1 MPGIVCS
8 SLDGMSNWSRTVPR
22 GDIKGALAFGAVALL
37 CVVAGG
43 LVAAVTGPLHLG
55 HGSWAAAYL
64 VLVGGVAQG
73 ALGVSQYFLAPQ
85 PFFGWKVVAE
95 LVAWNAASALVIGGT
110 LVANPWVVDAG
121 GALLVAALALMFE
134 TVRSPGIKSG
144 WALWGY
150 RTLVVVVAV
159 SIPVGLVLAHLRAS

>member
-1 MPGIVCS
+1 MSDS
-8 SLDGMSNWSRTVPR
+8 SRVTPTGNV
-22 GDIKGALAFGAVALL
+22 KGAVAFGAVALL

-73 ALGVSQYFLAPQ
+73 ALGISQYFLAPHRLT
-85 PFFGWKVVAE
+85 GWKVVAE
-95 LVAWNAASALVIGGT
+95 LVAWNGASAAVMGGT
-110 LVANPWVVDAG
+110 LAGNPWVVDAG
-121 GALLVAALALMFE
+121 GVLLVAALALMFQG
-134 TVRSPGIKSG
+134 VRGPGSMPG

-150 RTLVVVVAV
+150 RILVAAVAV
-159 SIPVGLVLAHLRAS
+159 SIPVGLFLAHLRAQ